1 MEKFYLTV
9 SCFLLLLVPLLP
21 QQMYAQNCNQVTA
34 TYTTTESRCAATG
47 MVQINVTGGSGTYQY
62 KASGPVVT
70 NFTSSSLITGL
81 SAGRYQVIITD
92 VVTNCVYDNDSITI
106 DGNYS
111 APNFSMI
118 TTDVTCYNGNDGTI
132 TVTGLTNGRSP
143 FSYKIIAP
151 SASNAGLTNAT
162 GVFTG
167 LISGNYL
174 VQLSDSCG
182 AIQTRNAVVQ
192 NYNWWIHSYIVT
204 KIDCDNI
211 AVTITLKD
219 SKGNTS
225 PHAIFNGF
233 LYGIS
238 INPGD
243 TSWFSTNS
251 FNFFV
256 GKKHTAT
263 LFVKDNCGNL
273 KSMVW
278 MDTGI
283 PKVAATV
290 TISNRACS
298 TFTATITGQANL
310 TNPQYCLY
318 DSVKNIIACNT
329 TGIFDLLPYGSY
341 CINVRDDCYD
351 TTITR
356 CFTVTRPVPTVG
368 ATVNFTPDCKTY
380 TATVTGQ
387 GNLNHPY
394 YCIYDSS
401 GTLLYCD
408 STGVFYNLTY
418 SIKYCIKIINETGC
432 FDTTITTCFNVK
444 KPVPSVGLNVTITNL
459 ACSTFTAIIGDT
471 ANLNTPQFCLYT
483 APAHVLIG
491 CNSTGIFNNLPY
503 GSYCIDVI
511 NNPSCYDTTITRC
524 FTVVRP
530 KPAAGATVAI
540 SNKTCTTFTAS
551 ITGQSNINN
560 AQFCIYDSVNVLVSC
575 NGTGVFNNLFYGT
588 YCIVIRN
595 DSTCYDTTFKRC
607 FTAVAT
613 KAIISLTAKKSCI
626 TIGNTDLKVTISSG
640 TPVYTLK
647 LFSPAGTLLQTATTG
662 SSSYTF
668 SNIPGLAAA
677 LKYKIVVTDQCGSKD
692 STSITPIVSIINNVI
707 TKSSRCPSGVWPN
720 GSADV
725 LVDVTDNNIGGN
737 IVPKIIKKNG
747 VAVAITAS
755 SVAGYKYTFLDLGPA
770 IYVFDT
776 YVEDCNKHIYD
787 TVEVNIYIF
796 PILSGSNAYQCDNN
810 GFSVGV
816 SVAGGVGPYTYE
828 IIGSVPASPAIVTA
842 PQSSPVFS
850 INNGTNYYLIRLRVI
865 DGCGNASLYDVSVL
879 PLANFLVSADSLEC
893 LNHSVTLRVDSM
905 ANAQYTWYKRIVPN
919 DSIIVGTGPSL
930 YFAHLA
936 LSDTGRYFCKIEVNN
951 GCLVKFANYRLTG
964 FCGILAPD
972 DIILSGSNE
981 TVGNKLNWN
990 TGATYIRE
998 YTLQKSTDGIN
1009 YTTIARTVSSTYQ
1022 HFDQDPFAGNNY
1034 YRLKLT
1040 TKNGQVKYSNVVL
1053 LKQSKFNISVYPNP
1067 VANVLYV
1074 AVKSNTAK
1082 SYSFEISNM
1091 MGQKIFSKC
1100 YTSMYNQ
1107 VLEYP
1112 RTLAMGKAVYVL
1124 MITDLQTKE
1133 KQTYKLVYK

>member
-1 MEKFYLTV
+1 MKKLYLTV
-9 SCFLLLLVPLLP
+9 SCFLLLLVPQLFP
-21 QQMYAQNCNQVTA
+21 QDSFAQNCNQVTA

-81 SAGRYQVIITD
+81 SAGRYQIIITD
-92 VVTNCVYDNDSITI
+92 VVTNCVYSNDSITI

-132 TVTGLTNGRSP
+132 TVSGLTNGRAP

-151 SASNAGLTNAT
+151 SASNVGWTNTT
-162 GVFTG
+162 GIFTG

-174 VQLSDSCG
+174 IQLRDSCG
-182 AIQTRNAVVQ
+182 AIQTRNAIVQ
-192 NYNWWIHSYIVT
+192 NYNWWVNTYTVNR
-204 KIDCDNI
+204 IDCDNI
-211 AVTITLKD
+211 AVIINLKD

-233 LYGIS
+233 QYGIS
-238 INPGD
+238 ITPGD
-243 TSWFSTNS
+243 TTWFTTNT
-251 FNFFV
+251 FNFFI

-273 KSMVW
+273 KSMLW
-278 MDTGI
+278 TDTAI

-290 TISNRACS
+290 AISNRACS
-298 TFTATITGQANL
+298 TFTATITGQTNL
-310 TNPQYCLY
+310 TSPKYCIY
-318 DSVKNIIACNT
+318 DSAKNVIACNT
-329 TGIFDLLPYGSY
+329 TGIFNLLPYGSY
-341 CINVRDDCYD
+341 CIDVRDDCYD

-356 CFTVTRPVPTVG
+356 CFTVTRPVPTAG
-368 ATVNFTPDCKTY
+368 ASVNITPGCKTY

-387 GNLNHPY
+387 LNLNHPY
-394 YCIYDSS
+394 YCIYDGG
-401 GTLLYCD
+401 GTLMYCD
-408 STGVFYNLTY
+408 SSGVFPDLQYGND
-418 SIKYCIKIINETGC
+418 YCIKIINEPGC
-432 FDTTITTCFNVK
+432 FDTTISRCFNIK
-444 KPVPSVGLNVTITNL
+444 RPIPSVGLNVTITNL
-459 ACSTFTAIIGDT
+459 ACSTFTATIGDT
-471 ANLNTPQFCLYT
+471 ANLNSPQYCLYT
-483 APAHVLIG
+483 ASHVLII
-491 CNSTGIFNNLPY
+491 CNSTGIFNNLLY
-503 GSYCIDVI
+503 GSYCIEVM
-511 NNPSCYDTTITRC
+511 NNPSCYDTTIIRC

-530 KPAAGATVAI
+530 KPTANATVSI
-540 SNKTCTTFTAS
+540 TNRTCTSFTAS

-575 NGTGVFNNLFYGT
+575 NGTGVFNNLSYGK

-607 FTAVAT
+607 LTAVPI
-613 KAIISLTAKKSCI
+613 KAAISLTAKKSCI
-626 TIGNTDLKVTISSG
+626 TIGNTDLKVTISAG
-640 TPVYTLK
+640 TPAYSLK
-647 LFSPAGTLLQTATTG
+647 LFSPTGVLLQSATTS

-668 SNIPGLAAA
+668 SNIPGLAPT
-677 LKYKIVVTDQCGSKD
+677 LQYKIEVTDLCGSKD
-692 STSITPIVSIINNVI
+692 STFITPIVSVINNVI
-707 TKSSRCPSGVWPN
+707 TRSSKCPSGIWPN

-725 LVDVTDNNIGGN
+725 LVDLTDNNIGGN

-747 VAVAITAS
+747 IPVIITAS

-770 IYVFDT
+770 TYIFDT

-787 TVEVNIYIF
+787 TVDVHVYIF

-828 IIGSVPASPAIVTA
+828 IIGSVPASPSIVTA

-893 LNHSVTLRVDSM
+893 MNHSLTLRVDSM
-905 ANAQYTWYKRIVPN
+905 ANAQYTWYKRIIPN
-919 DSIIVGTGPSL
+919 DSVIVGTGPSL
-930 YFAHLA
+930 YFASLA
-936 LSDTGRYFCKIEVNN
+936 ISDTGRYFCKIEVNN

-972 DIILSGSNE
+972 DIVLAGSSE
-981 TVGNKLNWN
+981 TGGNRLHWN
-990 TGATYIRE
+990 TTAAHIKEYI
-998 YTLQKSTDGIN
+998 LQKSTDGVN
-1009 YTTIARTVSSTYQ
+1009 YIGLTRTVSPVFNYL
-1022 HFDQDPFAGNNY
+1022 DKDALAGNNY
-1034 YRLKLT
+1034 YRLKLVT
-1040 TKNGQVKYSNVVL
+1040 INGQVKYSNVVL
-1053 LKQSKFNISVYPNP
+1053 LKQSKFNINVYPNP
-1067 VANVLYV
+1067 IATVLYI
-1074 AVKSNTAK
+1074 AVKSNAAK
-1082 SYSFEISNM
+1082 NYFVEISNTL
-1091 MGQKIFSKC
+1091 GQKLFSKG
-1100 YTSMYNQ
+1100 YTNIYNQ
-1107 VLEYP
+1107 VIEYP
-1112 RTLAMGKAVYVL
+1112 RTAAMGKGVYIL
-1124 MITDLQTKE
+1124 TITDLQTKE